1 MISFPELS
9 VEQIQEQIRER
20 LADIRP
26 CLRGLKVTILENE
39 ILVTANGD
47 INLEQRSIG
56 NAEEKANSEVTA

>member
-1 MISFPELS
+1 MTSFPELT

-26 CLRGLKVTILENE
+26 CLRGLKVTIVENE

-47 INLEQRSIG
+47 INLEHRSIG
-56 NAEEKANSEVTA
+56 NAEEKATSEATA